1 MFVFLLIF
9 LFDILY
15 TSAKPNSRS
24 EYVPFPC
31 KYMQVSSNGLIAM
44 GTLTDQTSSNI
55 PNANNVVVPYGT
67 DIDPTQGGTVRYT
80 QFGSTSTHINTVSL
94 FIQSQITRYFYG
106 SRMMIVEW
114 YGVPKYGE
122 SDVSL
127 FTIQHSL
134 LAFMPTPFMPT
145 PFMPTPFMP
154 IHVHCFHK
162 NSLSQYP
169 WMT

>member
-1 MFVFLLIF
+1 M
-9 LFDILY
+9 
-15 TSAKPNSRS
+15 
-24 EYVPFPC
+24 
-31 KYMQVSSNGLIAM
+31 
-44 GTLTDQTSSNI
+44 
-55 PNANNVVVPYGT
+55 
-67 DIDPTQGGTVRYT
+67 RYT
-80 QFGSTSTHINTVSL
+80 QFGSTSTHIDTVSL

-134 LAFMPTPFMPT
+134 LAFMPM

-154 IHVHCFHK
+154 IHVLCFHE
-162 NSLSQYP
+162 NSLPCIYDRFLLL
-169 WMT
+169 